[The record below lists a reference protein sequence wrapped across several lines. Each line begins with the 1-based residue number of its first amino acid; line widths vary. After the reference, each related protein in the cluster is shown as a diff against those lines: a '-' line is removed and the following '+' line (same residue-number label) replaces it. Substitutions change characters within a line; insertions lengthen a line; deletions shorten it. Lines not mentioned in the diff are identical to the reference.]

1 MATVSE
7 SISRLRTAI
16 KQYTDDSPYTDEYL
30 YSVLNSAK
38 SVLLRQRATKFN
50 KLPNPQCFC
59 MELIEANSHD
69 CDCID
74 IGCKVLKTRYPV
86 PETIFGR
93 NTDLLYLKTLG
104 ETEIPVIDY
113 RELSYRALDPIK
125 GNSRVA
131 TELNGHYLIWNEE
144 NLKAIVICAQWADIA
159 DWADKVLCPT
169 GGDECFD
176 IGSLDFGIPKDL
188 EMVMIKMAIEE
199 LGIPLSIKADITND
213 TNEDIKY

>member
-38 SVLLRQRATKFN
+38 AILLRQRAAKFN

-59 MELIEANSHD
+59 MELVEANSHD

-104 ETEIPVIDY
+104 EKEIDIVDF
-113 RELSYRALDPIK
+113 RQLSHRDLDPIK
-125 GNSRVA
+125 AGTRVA

-159 DWADKVLCPT
+159 DWSDKVLCPT
-169 GGDECFD
+169 GDEDCFD

-199 LGIPLSIKADITND
+199 LGIPLSIKSDITND
-213 TNEDIKY
+213 NNEDIKY